1 MELNKVYA
9 EQKEHMEKCIAALKR
24 DFTTIRSGKVSI
36 SILDNVHVDYYGTP
50 TALNQVATVLA
61 TDATSI
67 SITPWEKK
75 MLKEI
80 EKAIMQANIGVN
92 PNNDGEAVKLF
103 FPPMTTEQRK
113 ESAKQAKSMGDKAK
127 IAIRNVRKDANDQIK
142 KLEKDK
148 VITEDQS
155 KKGQDEVQK
164 ITDATVAKVDDLVKE
179 KEAELLKI

>member
-148 VITEDQS
+148 LITEDQS

>member
-1 MELNKVYA
+1 
-9 EQKEHMEKCIAALKR
+9 
-24 DFTTIRSGKVSI
+24 
-36 SILDNVHVDYYGTP
+36 
-50 TALNQVATVLA
+50 
-61 TDATSI
+61 
-67 SITPWEKK
+67 

-92 PNNDGEAVKLF
+92 PNNDGESVKLF

-113 ESAKQAKSMGDKAK
+113 ESAKQAKTMGDKAK
-127 IAIRNVRKDANDQIK
+127 VAIRNVRKDANDQIK

-148 VITEDQS
+148 LITEDQS

-164 ITDATVAKVDDLVKE
+164 ITDLTVTKVDDLVKE

>member
-1 MELNKVYA
+1 MELNKVYT
-9 EQKEHMEKCIAALKR
+9 EQKEHMEKCITALKR
-24 DFTTIRSGKVSI
+24 DFMTIRSGKVSI
-36 SILDNVHVDYYGTP
+36 SILDNIHVDYYGTP

-61 TDATSI
+61 TDATTI
-67 SITPWEKK
+67 SIAPWEKK

-92 PNNDGEAVKLF
+92 PNNDGESVKLF

-113 ESAKQAKSMGDKAK
+113 ESAKQAKTMGDKAK
-127 IAIRNVRKDANDQIK
+127 VAIRNVRKDANDQIK

-148 VITEDQS
+148 LITEDQS